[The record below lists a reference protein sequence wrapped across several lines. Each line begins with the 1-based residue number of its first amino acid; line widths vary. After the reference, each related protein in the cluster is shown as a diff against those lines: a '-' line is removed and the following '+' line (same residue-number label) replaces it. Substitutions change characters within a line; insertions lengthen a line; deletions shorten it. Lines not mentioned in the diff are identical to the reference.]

1 MNLRYNRT
9 PYFLNYLS
17 IYLSRIGAAL
27 LLVTVHESKILQ
39 NSIFPTLIQTVAEIL
54 RENIINNEN
63 ADKINKKI

>member
-17 IYLSRIGAAL
+17 ISRIGAAL